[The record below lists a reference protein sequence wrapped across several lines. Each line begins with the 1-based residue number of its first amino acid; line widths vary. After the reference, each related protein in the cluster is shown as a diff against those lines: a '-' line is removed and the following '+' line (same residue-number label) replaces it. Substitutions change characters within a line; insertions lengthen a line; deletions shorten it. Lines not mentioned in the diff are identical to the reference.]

1 MSTIVTDTLQ
11 GKTSATSITLPT
23 TTNIG
28 STPLVSAS
36 VNSMTIRG
44 EGNAVTNIQQGLG
57 KVWNNLNGT
66 GTIATRDSF
75 NVSSNV
81 DSGTGVYTTNYTNAM
96 SSASQ
101 SAGGFARVSGLYG
114 IFGGN
119 ADTTFTTTSF
129 IYSTLRYTDNNAT
142 DALIVTFN
150 LCGDLA

>member
-1 MSTIVTDTLQ
+1 MSQ
-11 GKTSATSITLPT
+11 
-23 TTNIG
+23 
-28 STPLVSAS
+28 
-36 VNSMTIRG
+36 VNADTIRKSDG
-44 EGNAVTNIQQGLG
+44 SLGTDIRVKNTSVYESDGGTSVTQNLVQGIG